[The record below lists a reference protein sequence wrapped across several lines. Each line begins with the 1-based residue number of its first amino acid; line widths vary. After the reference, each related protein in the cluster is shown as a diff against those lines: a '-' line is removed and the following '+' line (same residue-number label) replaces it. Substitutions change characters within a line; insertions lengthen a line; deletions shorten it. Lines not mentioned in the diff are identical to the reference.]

1 MVSAWNKFYAG
12 TVGLFSLGSRQ
23 FQQLH
28 FILLHLTELGLGGRR
43 GLHDDEQRDALR
55 APNDG
60 GGGSSGMGHPQRCR
74 SVCLQYRKA
83 KLLASL
89 RHPLQSP
96 RMRCMFVLRVLG
108 NSSY

>member
-1 MVSAWNKFYAG
+1 MQGQSA
-12 TVGLFSLGSRQ
+12 FSPLAAAS
-23 FQQLH
+23 FLLNNYINDKY

-89 RHPLQSP
+89 
-96 RMRCMFVLRVLG
+96 
-108 NSSY
+108 